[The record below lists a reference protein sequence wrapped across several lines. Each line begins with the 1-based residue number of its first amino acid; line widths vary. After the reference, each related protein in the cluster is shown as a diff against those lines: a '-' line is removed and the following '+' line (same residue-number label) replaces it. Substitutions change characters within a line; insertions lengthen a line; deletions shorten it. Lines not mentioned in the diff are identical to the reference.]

1 MKSAIWLDY
10 FETLSPEKAVLACKE
25 AGFSYSELGVDH
37 SLMLLD
43 RGPDPEVSGSRFR
56 SFLEDQGYG
65 MPQGHLDFQKPL
77 LAPGTVDAF
86 KRELTLFQA
95 VGVRYAMIHI
105 SGGEDL
111 PEDRRIDQ
119 QLAVMGQLLDFIQ
132 GSDITICLENLRPN
146 PTVADAE
153 KILWWIRQLG
163 DKHLGICL
171 DTGHLQVARVSKKT
185 TTQSHRDFI
194 LTAGKYLKAT
204 HINGNDGTD
213 DYHLAPFAIKNSV
226 DWREVVTALREI
238 GYQGLFNLEIPGE
251 SGGSLEIRGYKLDY
265 IKKVMEYLDKVTE
278 A

>member
-10 FETLSPEKAVLACKE
+10 FETLSPEEAVLACKE

-119 QLAVMGQLLDFIQ
+119 QLAAMHQLLDFIK
-132 GSDITICLENLRPN
+132 GTDITICLENLRPN
-146 PTVADAE
+146 PTVADADR
-153 KILWWIRQLG
+153 ILDWIHKLG
-163 DKHLGICL
+163 GKNLGICL
-171 DTGHLQVARVSKKT
+171 DTGHLQVARTSKKT

-204 HINGNDGTD
+204 HINGNDGN
-213 DYHLAPFAIKNSV
+213 LAPDSLLHKKGISVEETKRDAMPRELVFDNVDAILEENKDKDFAYYYLS
-226 DWREVVTALREI
+226 DEPECR
-238 GYQGLFNLEIPGE
+238 GLSP
-251 SGGSLEIRGYKLDY
+251 
-265 IKKVMEYLDKVTE
+265 VYLKYL
-278 A
+278 